1 MKVVKRNG
9 DLESFQAEKI
19 SNAIYKAMKYGSG
32 IVKPG
37 IATSIAKEI
46 EAELLER
53 SQELNIPQ
61 EFTVDISDI
70 EEMVFNKL
78 IAKKQKIT
86 ARAYE
91 SYRAVQE
98 FKRKYTELDKLI
110 EGIVDGTNKEAI
122 NENSNKN
129 AYIASTQRDLIA
141 GEYSKDYSRRKLL
154 PNNILHAH
162 DEGMIHMHDLDYFL
176 EHIHNCC
183 LVNLKDM
190 LTNGTVIN
198 RKLIE
203 TPKSLQTACTVATQ
217 VVQQIANGQYGGQ
230 TISLAHLA
238 PFVRISYNKH
248 FERLKKKFGKELYKK
263 YYDEWLPKFKELG
276 EAARTL
282 FKEFLTWQMLELAK
296 EEADTLIRE
305 EIKAGMQ
312 TIQYQINTFSTC
324 NGQAPFLSI
333 FMYVHEEPGY
343 EEETAMLIEEALK
356 QRITGMKNEAGAY
369 ITPAFPKL
377 LYVTDEDNIYP
388 GTKYYYL
395 TELAAKCVS
404 KRMLPDMISAKK
416 MKEEYDGE
424 VFPCMG
430 CRSFLGLYKNPETG
444 KYQWYGRFN
453 QGVVTL
459 NLVDVGLSA
468 EGDIDQFWSILDE
481 RLELCY
487 EALMLRHERLK
498 DTPLNTSPIH
508 WKHGGLARLKGDNFN
523 ELLFNGYSSISLGYA
538 GLYECVMSLIGE
550 SHTTPNGQALALEI
564 MNRMKEKC
572 EEWKSKTNIGFSLY
586 GTPLESTTY
595 KLAKCL
601 KKRFGIIPGI
611 TDHDYITNS
620 YHVNVREQISAE
632 DKLKFEAQFQSI
644 SSGGCISYVETP
656 NMSQNIPAVI
666 QLMQYMYENIK
677 YAEMNG
683 KFDYCQECGYEGEIL
698 LDENNEWYC
707 PNCGN
712 RNHDTMNVARR
723 TCGYIGDNF
732 WNDGRTEEIHDRV
745 LHIDNKEIV
754 FDEEDCE
761 E

>member
-9 DLESFQAEKI
+9 ELVPFDGEKI
-19 SNAIYKAMKYGSG
+19 YNAIMKAMKKGSG
-32 IVKPG
+32 IVKPI
-37 IATSIAKEI
+37 IARNIAEEIANDFIGRDKVQIFEI
-46 EAELLER
+46 ETA
-53 SQELNIPQ
+53 
-61 EFTVDISDI
+61 
-70 EEMVFNKL
+70 VFDKL
-78 IAKKQKIT
+78 ITKKQKLT
-86 ARAYE
+86 AKAYE
-91 SYRAVQE
+91 SYRAIQE
-98 FKRKYTELDKLI
+98 FKRNYTELDRTI
-110 EGIVDGTNKEAI
+110 EGIVDGTNQEAI

-154 PNNILHAH
+154 PANILHAH
-162 DEGMIHMHDLDYFL
+162 DEGMIHMHDLDYYL

-190 LTNGTVIN
+190 FENDTVIN

-203 TPKSLQTACTVATQ
+203 TPKSLQTGCTVATQ

-238 PFVRISYNKH
+238 PFVRVSYNKY
-248 FERLKKKFGKELYKK
+248 LKKYRDRGCS
-263 YYDEWLPKFKELG
+263 P
-276 EAARTL
+276 
-282 FKEFLTWQMLELAK
+282 
-296 EEADTLIRE
+296 EETEKWAMEDLRE

-333 FMYVHEEPGY
+333 FMYISEEPEY
-343 EEETAMLIEEALK
+343 EKETAMLIEEVLR
-356 QRITGMKNEAGAY
+356 QRILGMKNEKGAY

-377 LYVTDEDNIYP
+377 LYVTDENNIHP
-388 GTKYYYL
+388 ESEYYYL
-395 TELAAKCVS
+395 TQLAAECVS
-404 KRMLPDMISAKK
+404 KRMMPDMISAKK

-430 CRSFLGLYKNPETG
+430 CRSFLAPYKDPETG
-444 KYQWYGRFN
+444 KYKWYGRFN

-468 EGDIDQFWSILDE
+468 EGDIEQFWSILDE

-487 EALMLRHERLK
+487 QALILRHERLK
-498 DTPLNTSPIH
+498 DTPTNTSPIH
-508 WKHGGLARLKGDNFN
+508 WKHGGLARLKTDNFN

-538 GLYECVMSLIGE
+538 GLYECVMALIGE
-550 SHTTPNGQALALEI
+550 SHTTEKGQELALEI
-564 MNRMKEKC
+564 MTYLKATC
-572 EEWKSKTNIGFSLY
+572 DLWKKKTNIGFSLY

-595 KLAKCL
+595 KLARCL
-601 KKRFGIIPGI
+601 KKRFGVIPGI
-611 TDHDYITNS
+611 TDHDYVTNS
-620 YHVNVREQISAE
+620 YHVNVREVISAE
-632 DKLKFEAQFQSI
+632 DKLAFEAQFQSL
-644 SSGGCISYVETP
+644 SSGGCISYIETC
-656 NMSQNIPAVI
+656 NLSQNIDAVI

-707 PNCGN
+707 PCCGN
-712 RNHDTMNVARR
+712 RNHETMNVARR

-732 WNDGRTEEIHDRV
+732 WNYGRTSEIKDRHV
-745 LHIDNKEIV
+745 HVDNKELVIDV
-754 FDEEDCE
+754 D
-761 E
+761 

>member
-9 DLESFQAEKI
+9 TLESFQAEKI
-19 SNAIYKAMKYGSG
+19 SDAIYKAMKYGSG

-37 IATSIAKEI
+37 IATAIANEI
-46 EAELLER
+46 EEELLER
-53 SQELNIPQ
+53 AQELDIPQ
-61 EFTVDISDI
+61 EFAVSISDI

-98 FKRKYTELDKLI
+98 FKRHHTELDNHI

-141 GEYSKDYSRRKLL
+141 GEYSKDYSRRHLL
-154 PNNILHAH
+154 PANILHAH
-162 DEGMIHMHDLDYFL
+162 DEAMIHMHDLDYFL

-183 LVNLKDM
+183 LVNLEDM
-190 LTNGTVIN
+190 LQNNTVIN

-203 TPKSLQTACTVATQ
+203 TPHSLRTACTIATQ
-217 VVQQIANGQYGGQ
+217 IVQQIANGQYGGQ
-230 TISLAHLA
+230 TISLSHLA
-238 PFVRISYNKH
+238 PFVRVSYMKYLNK
-248 FERLKKKFGKELYKK
+248 YK
-263 YYDEWLPKFKELG
+263 DRGCTP
-276 EAARTL
+276 
-282 FKEFLTWQMLELAK
+282 
-296 EEADTLIRE
+296 EEADKYAMEDLRSEIRD
-305 EIKAGMQ
+305 GMQ
-312 TIQYQINTFSTC
+312 TIQYQINTFSTS
-324 NGQAPFLSI
+324 NGQAPFLSV
-333 FMYVHEEPGY
+333 FMYISENPEY
-343 EEETAMLIEEALK
+343 EKETAMLIEEVLR
-356 QRITGMKNEAGAY
+356 QRILGMKNETGAY

-377 LYVTDEDNIYP
+377 LYVTDENNIYE
-388 GTKYYYL
+388 GSEYFYL
-395 TELAAKCVS
+395 TELAAECVS
-404 KRMLPDMISAKK
+404 KRMMPDMISAKK
-416 MKEEYDGE
+416 MREEYDGE

-468 EGDIDQFWSILDE
+468 DKDIEQFWSILDE

-487 EALMLRHERLK
+487 QALMLRHERLK
-498 DTPLNTSPIH
+498 DTPLTTSPIH
-508 WKHGGLARLKGDNFN
+508 WKHGGLARLKGENFN
-523 ELLFNGYSSISLGYA
+523 ELLYNGYSSISLGYA
-538 GLYECVMSLIGE
+538 GLYECVLSLIGE
-550 SHTTPNGQALALEI
+550 SHTTPAGQELALQI
-564 MNRMKEKC
+564 MNHLKAKC
-572 EEWKSKTNIGFSLY
+572 EQWKAETNIGFSLY

-595 KLAKCL
+595 KLAKAL
-601 KKRFGIIPGI
+601 KRRFGIIPGI

-632 DKLKFEAQFQSI
+632 DKLKFESQFQSI
-644 SSGGCISYVETP
+644 SSGGCISYVETC
-656 NMSQNIPAVI
+656 NMSNNVPAVI
-666 QLMQYMYENIK
+666 QLMQYMYENIR

-683 KFDYCQECGYEGEIL
+683 KFDYCQACGFEGEIL

-712 RNHDTMNVARR
+712 RDHEKMNVARR

-732 WNDGRTEEIHDRV
+732 WNDGRTEEIHDRYV
-745 LHIDNKEIV
+745 HVDNKEFV

>member
-1 MKVVKRNG
+1 MKVEKRNG
-9 DLESFQAEKI
+9 DLEQFQATKI
-19 SNAIYKAMKYGSG
+19 SDAIYKAMKHGSG

-37 IATSIAKEI
+37 IATAIANEI
-46 EAELLER
+46 ESELESKSLEYT
-53 SQELNIPQ
+53 QGLEHPQ
-61 EFTVDISDI
+61 EFTINISDI

-78 IAKKQKIT
+78 ITKKQRIT

-91 SYRAVQE
+91 AYRAVQE
-98 FKRKYTELDKLI
+98 FKRNYTELDRLI
-110 EGIVDGTNKEAI
+110 EGIVDGTNKDTI
-122 NENSNKN
+122 TENSNKN

-154 PNNILHAH
+154 PENILHAH

-176 EHIHNCC
+176 EHIHNCA
-183 LVNLKDM
+183 LVNLYDM
-190 LTNGTVIN
+190 LWNGTVIN

-203 TPKSLQTACTVATQ
+203 RPKSLQTACTVATQ
-217 VVQQIANGQYGGQ
+217 IVQQFANGQYGGQ

-238 PFVRISYNKH
+238 PFVRISYEKL
-248 FERLKKKFGKELYKK
+248 LKKYKNRGCTPEEVAAWAMADLK
-263 YYDEWLPKFKELG
+263 DE
-276 EAARTL
+276 
-282 FKEFLTWQMLELAK
+282 
-296 EEADTLIRE
+296 IN
-305 EIKAGMQ
+305 AGMQ

-333 FMYVHEEPGY
+333 FMYINEMPGY
-343 EEETAMLIEEALK
+343 EKETAMLIEAALK
-356 QRITGMKNEAGAY
+356 QRILGMKNEAGAY

-377 LYVTDEDNIYP
+377 LYATDENNIYE
-388 GTKYYYL
+388 GSEYFYL
-395 TELAAKCVS
+395 TELAAECVS

-416 MKEEYDGE
+416 MREEYDGE

-430 CRSFLGLYKNPETG
+430 CRSFLGSWKNPETG

-468 EGDIDQFWSILDE
+468 EGDMNQFWSILDE
-481 RLELCY
+481 RLDLCY

-498 DTPLNTSPIH
+498 NTPLTVSPIH
-508 WKHGGLARLKGDNFN
+508 WKYGGLTRLNGNSFN
-523 ELLFNGYSSISLGYA
+523 ELLYGGYSSISLGYA
-538 GLYECVMSLIGE
+538 GLYECVMALIGE
-550 SHTTPNGQALALEI
+550 SHTTTDGQELALQI
-564 MNRMKEKC
+564 MNHMKDKC
-572 EEWKSKTNIGFSLY
+572 DKWKADTNIGFSLY

-611 TDHDYITNS
+611 TDHDYVTNS

-632 DKLKFEAQFQSI
+632 DKLRFEAQFQSI

-707 PNCGN
+707 PCCGN
-712 RNHDTMNVARR
+712 RNHETMNVARR